1 MAARGS
7 IVKAE
12 ILEKMKEIFPSMF
25 TPDGKEWRIPMKE
38 NGENIEIKIA
48 LTAAKD
54 ILGEVNDT
62 PTPPEHSGFPV
73 PVEQKANPIPTEQEQ
88 ENIAKLLSAIGL

>member
-12 ILEKMKEIFPSMF
+12 ILEKIKESFPSMF
-25 TPDGKEWRIPMKE
+25 SPDGKEWRIPMKE
-38 NGENIEIKIA
+38 NGENIEIKIS

-54 ILGEVNDT
+54 ILGEGSNIL
-62 PTPPEHSGFPV
+62 TPPENSGFPV
-73 PVEQKANPIPTEQEQ
+73 PVEQKASPIPTEQEQ
-88 ENIAKLLSAIGL
+88 KNIATLLSAIGL